1 MGTLIS
7 ADQTLIDQQIKSER
21 ETDFDSNSAY
31 GEIIDNSIQ
40 ANSNNIKI
48 IFDYKVSRNSE
59 KLNFVA
65 FGDDGEGMDSDIIEK
80 CLTSGFSTR
89 YNDRE
94 GIGRFGVG
102 MTKAFLNQCLVCKIY
117 SKKKSGVWNYTFADI
132 SPENKNKNEIPKAIQ
147 KNPPEELINLSGKDS
162 GTLIIWEKHD
172 KQDSNATTIIEDFRI
187 WSGRV
192 YRKFIDNGLK
202 ILINSSLVKT
212 IDPTF
217 LNPKNSTYPEDPSG
231 ELIKEFT
238 ISWPVDKEKQTK
250 PDQHEDIIIK
260 VSLAPLELRKVSGD
274 QARSAHPDTPKYK
287 KMMQERNINEDFQ
300 GILIM
305 RNDRE
310 VFFGI
315 PYPWKGL
322 KFEPLM
328 RWIGIEINFKAHHD
342 KWFTVKNI
350 KVGAKPALL
359 LKETISDMIRP
370 TVNNLLNR
378 IKEDQESELSKYISE
393 QKEAGIL
400 SGHEE
405 AENIAK
411 NQTRTKSNLT
421 KNKEEEE
428 LREKAINERLDDE
441 QKRLSRAAWEA
452 KFKNQPFTIL
462 DSEWK
467 GPDFMQ
473 ISHTKTGA
481 VMSYNLSHPLH
492 KIISRTAINMMKENP
507 DIDLLK
513 KEAKQ
518 LKTLIDLI
526 LMCYLEAE
534 HRVDPEQEIVNVEDF
549 LEDLRAN
556 WSNFLKRYLRD
567 LDNIDDSQKH

>member
-40 ANSNNIKI
+40 ANSKNIKI
-48 IFDYKVSRNSE
+48 LFDYKVIRNSE

-117 SKKKSGVWNYTFADI
+117 SKKKNGIWNYTFADI
-132 SPENKNKNEIPKAIQ
+132 SPENKNKNEIPKAIK
-147 KNPPEELINLSGKDS
+147 KNPPEQLINLSGKDS
-162 GTLIIWEKHD
+162 GTLIIWEEHD

-202 ILINSSLVKT
+202 ILINNSLIKT

-217 LNPKNSTYPEDPSG
+217 LSPKNSTYPDDASG
-231 ELIKEFT
+231 ELIKEFK
-238 ISWPVDKEKQTK
+238 ISWPVDKEKQIK
-250 PDQHEDIIIK
+250 PDQHEDIIVK

-274 QARSAHPDTPKYK
+274 QARSLHPDTPKYK

-328 RWIGIEINFKAHHD
+328 RWIGMEISFKAHHD

-370 TVNNLLNR
+370 TVNNLLSR
-378 IKEDQESELSKYISE
+378 IKEDQENELSKYISQ

-421 KNKEEEE
+421 KNKDEEE
-428 LREKAINERLDDE
+428 LIAKATNEMLDDE
-441 QKRLSRAAWEA
+441 QKRIARAAWEA

-473 ISHTKTGA
+473 ISYTKTGA

-492 KIISRTAINMMKENP
+492 KIISKTAINMMKENP

-567 LDNIDDSQKH
+567 LDNIDDTQTH